1 MASVK
6 SDISLQIKNNLNRTA
21 TFSILGGTQDPSNGQ
36 ANAKTIYE
44 WDLTAESFANTT
56 VVTIEA
62 STIDNPVIINYEVQ
76 NQDGA
81 VTDLQTV
88 VRLLNTLNLGVFNL
102 DGNTIW
108 IIDDI
113 NIFGNIEVLVSLS
126 FDINVFV
133 QEAYNYFDPLGKTP
147 LVDFQTQYTSVIQQ
161 AVDTIP
167 DFVDFVESQGWSL
180 CYPTNTSEIDLARFT
195 AGSIFLTTDT
205 GGVLATNEYT
215 SGTSFNVNGFD
226 NALLYAPD
234 VNSFKTLQSLTFD
247 APLNPLVNGYL
258 FKFLFEAPTFLSF
271 NQNVGAFPVLD
282 NGFQF
287 LDPSYFPSPT
297 TFGIHSF
304 RMPPFGTNQLNLY
317 GTEFP
322 KLNIQAGNYS
332 ISASASASDID
343 LINVNSSIVF
353 DTMGQDSNLVISNL
367 IESNTSGIFVDFSSL
382 TLIGDNQTISISST
396 DAIQQTF
403 NFQSN
408 FNTKFD
414 YGGGISS
421 LSGKTLVIGCSAGGT
436 GAFIQYDDDTTPL
449 NLRVKNIRF
458 EESVTQ
464 NLPPIGTGGGQIG
477 SVFGLLYTLR
487 LNLEE
492 QLNLLAGREMEYFN
506 NWFFELG
513 TQSFLSQNS
522 ADTSG
527 AFGNILTAG
536 TNLFVLSGQGYY
548 GYQALID
555 CGFTIATPVGA
566 IKNNVMTF
574 TQKEGEL
581 LLVRTISALGQS
593 DFKVTSASKNQAEV
607 VDNSVFTAIGQEQI
621 QYSAPALGED
631 NNCIFTSDPTLDCTS
646 FYIGTNPSFSS
657 NNCMTT
663 FICGNGVFNAGI
675 DMDTFN
681 LNGLTITLPIYPST
695 SLGDAYGLF
704 QRDFSGLNGNNVSSG
719 LAIIYFR
726 INVTQLANTLVQPYG
741 SNALFNIAINGFIPS
756 IPSVSF
762 SNCEFGT
769 DFNDTSASPSPLD
782 LLIPVGARCNNGIEF
797 NLCQFK
803 YTASTFGGEIEF
815 NINNNAT
822 LGIPTQTA
830 LLGSSR
836 IENTTFGAFGN
847 DTISLNTNYNGTGDT
862 LSDLTFKDNADLV
875 AVKLTNGAT
884 AVPLPISLN
893 FDNNPQL
900 NTIVFEN
907 YNLNNINIL
916 GGLPSVSRMNVND
929 NDLNTVD
936 LDSIIVELDNNGLTN
951 GNLDY
956 SNQTGGAS
964 PSIGVSGVAYNNLIA
979 KGWTVTGNVPI

>member
-56 VVTIEA
+56 VITIEA

-81 VTDLQTV
+81 ITDLETV

-133 QEAYNYFDPLGKTP
+133 QEAYNYFDALGKTP

-180 CYPTNTSEIDLARFT
+180 CYPTNTSVIDLARVT

-215 SGTSFNVNGFD
+215 SGTSFNIGGFD

-247 APLNPLVNGYL
+247 APLLPIVNAYI
-258 FKFLFEAPTFLSF
+258 FKYIFEAPVFLSF
-271 NQNVGAFPVLD
+271 GQNPALN

-297 TFGIHSF
+297 AFGTHSF

-322 KLNIQAGNYS
+322 KLNIQAGTYNIGAS
-332 ISASASASDID
+332 QSAQDID

-353 DTMGQDSNLVISNL
+353 DTMGQDSNLAISYL
-367 IESNTSGIFVDFSSL
+367 RESITNVIFVDFSSL
-382 TLIGDNQTISISST
+382 TLIGDSQSIALTST
-396 DAIQQTF
+396 DTIQQQF
-403 NFQSN
+403 NLSSD
-408 FNTKFD
+408 FNSKFN
-414 YGGGISS
+414 YGTGSS
-421 LSGKTLVIGCSAGGT
+421 GETLVIGCNAGGT

-449 NLRVKNIRF
+449 NLKFKTIRF
-458 EESVTQ
+458 DESSTT

-477 SVFGLLYTLR
+477 YVFGLLYTLR
-487 LNLEE
+487 LELEE
-492 QLNLLAGREMEYFN
+492 QLNLGAGREMEYFN

-513 TQSFLSQNS
+513 TQNFLSQNS
-522 ADTSG
+522 ADTFG

-555 CGFTIATPVGA
+555 CGFTITTPVGA
-566 IKNNVMTF
+566 ITSNIFTF
-574 TQKEGEL
+574 TQSVGQDL
-581 LLVRTISALGQS
+581 LIRSTSGLGQS
-593 DFKVTSASKNQAEV
+593 VFETTTAIKGSAEV
-607 VDNSVFTAIGQEQI
+607 VDNSVNILVGTETINLV
-621 QYSAPALGED
+621 APVG
-631 NNCIFTSDPTLDCTS
+631 NPRNGIITSDFALINIST
-646 FYIGTNPSFSS
+646 FIGTPLFVPNSMTSLLIGGGIFGQDLGNFSVS
-657 NNCMTT
+657 
-663 FICGNGVFNAGI
+663 
-675 DMDTFN
+675 
-681 LNGLTITLPIYPST
+681 GLTITLPLYPAT
-695 SLGDAYGLF
+695 TRGDAYGLF
-704 QRDFSGLNGNNVSSG
+704 QRDFSGLNGNNVNI
-719 LAIIYFR
+719 LEIREYN
-726 INVTQLANTLVQPYG
+726 INVSQLANTLVEPYG
-741 SNALFNIAINGFIPS
+741 SNALFNIGINGIIPS
-756 IPSVSF
+756 IPSLTF

-782 LLIPVGARCNNGIEF
+782 LLIPIGARCNNGIIF
-797 NLCQFK
+797 SSCQFN

-830 LLGSSR
+830 LLGTSR
-836 IENTTFGAFGN
+836 IEDTTFGAFGN
-847 DTISLNTNYNGTGDT
+847 DTIRLNTNYNGTGDT

-875 AVKLTNGAT
+875 AVKLTNGAF
-884 AVPLPISLN
+884 AVPLPISIT

-900 NTIVFEN
+900 NTIIFQN

-916 GGLPSVSRMNVND
+916 GGFPSVGTMNVND

-936 LDSIIVELDNNGLTN
+936 LDNIIVELDNNGLTL
-951 GNLDY
+951 GTLDY

-964 PSIGVSGVAYNNLIA
+964 PSIGVSGLAYNNLIL